1 MSCYPGRMADFQDY
15 LQNSEDDH
23 QERRRIGSNV
33 RFLRQEKGLKQ
44 SELAEE
50 MQKVGM
56 ENWYQTTVSR
66 VERGSQA
73 LTGADVIA
81 LSKVL
86 GGDVIVGTAL
96 DATLKV
102 AANNLASR
110 EVKIRLA
117 YLEEAVEE
125 FQKVIGQLRELVGDD
140 SRGDD

>member
-1 MSCYPGRMADFQDY
+1 MADFQDY